1 MFDPPKLTVQ
11 IEYSSAILLSSNS
24 SVEVLL
30 QARRNSIQKGEK
42 TPDDLLG
49 TLLSSVD
56 PEDGS
61 SLTDEELWED
71 VHDVMGAGHE
81 TTGTT
86 TAAVLYCVSTNPE
99 VEEKLIAELREVCGV
114 HFSPIYMQNFPL
126 HNCMCR
132 KATRVKYETVTVCDC
147 CLLVNELHSMKLF
160 CLAVQV
166 TSLQASKT

>member
-1 MFDPPKLTVQ
+1 MIHVRHRPVCCVWSPETLPYRSHTVG
-11 IEYSSAILLSSNS
+11 AILLSSNP
-24 SVEVLL
+24 SVEILL

-61 SLTDEELWED
+61 SLTDEELWEA

-86 TAAVLYCVSTNPE
+86 TAAVLYCVSTNPK
-99 VEEKLIAELREVCGV
+99 VEEKLIAELREVCGM
-114 HFSPIYMQNFPL
+114 HFSPLYMPTFPL
-126 HNCMCR
+126 RTCT
-132 KATRVKYETVTVCDC
+132 A
-147 CLLVNELHSMKLF
+147 
-160 CLAVQV
+160 
-166 TSLQASKT
+166 